1 MEPNR
6 SRASIFSQKLD
17 RVALTSYFLG
27 AVVPLV
33 ALGFIT
39 EDYVFPT
46 LADPLDA
53 AGLIALVASIAV
65 LSFASFMILRRTTR
79 NALFHMDRNN
89 ARLSSMLQTS
99 GALAAAQ
106 DIQDAVTTA
115 TRCAQSLTGATAAYT
130 LVRKEG
136 GELDLAASAG
146 DGPIPLWQA
155 READLVALAELAIEG
170 NRPALREADEG
181 APAAAAVVI
190 PGDRA
195 ALGAMLAVQVHP
207 GERLDS
213 EHVDALTTLA
223 GLASVSMR
231 NAELR
236 DTQRNFYIHVT
247 DILVSALDSHLG
259 YQTGHGSRVAQL
271 ANRLGRAMGF
281 DDDRL
286 QRLHFGALLHDI
298 GMLKF
303 DRKLQMNRKVCE
315 KHTVLGFRM
324 LQRILLWQDI
334 APIVHHHHEW
344 YDGSGYPEGLAGD
357 AIPIEARVIALC
369 DAFDAMTSESSY
381 KMALPIEEALTEL
394 RQGARHQFD
403 PQLVEK
409 FVSLVESA
417 PDDLP
422 V

>member
-1 MEPNR
+1 
-6 SRASIFSQKLD
+6 
-17 RVALTSYFLG
+17 
-27 AVVPLV
+27 
-33 ALGFIT
+33 
-39 EDYVFPT
+39 
-46 LADPLDA
+46 
-53 AGLIALVASIAV
+53 
-65 LSFASFMILRRTTR
+65 
-79 NALFHMDRNN
+79 
-89 ARLSSMLQTS
+89 MLQTS

-181 APAAAAVVI
+181 APGAAAVVI